1 MTDLQWNVLLRLI
14 DGELISPTPVGLI
27 IDSPWLPSWHGVT
40 MLDYFNREHVWLDAN
55 LVAVRRFPDVTFL
68 PGFWAEFGMCTEP
81 SAFGAKCIFPE
92 NSFPGAEKT
101 LHEYGEIARLKK
113 PDCRTDGLLPFVLGR
128 VRNCRAAIEAEGHR
142 IRFAVARGPLNI
154 ASYLL
159 GQTEFLVGV
168 RTNPAEIHQLL
179 RIVTD
184 FLIEWIG
191 LQADAFDTIDGIF
204 LLDDLIGFLGADD
217 FCEFALPYLK
227 AIYQS
232 RRVTVRFLHN
242 DAAGLVTAKHLA
254 EMGVNLFNFSY
265 KHPTSEIRRLAGDS
279 VVLVGNVSPRE
290 TLAEGT
296 PDDVRRS
303 VAKMCEEIGD
313 RRRVLLSCGGG
324 MPPGARTENIEG
336 LLAAAQ

>member
-1 MTDLQWNVLLRLI
+1 
-14 DGELISPTPVGLI
+14 
-27 IDSPWLPSWHGVT
+27 
-40 MLDYFNREHVWLDAN
+40 
-55 LVAVRRFPDVTFL
+55 
-68 PGFWAEFGMCTEP
+68 MCTEP

-92 NSFPGAEKT
+92 DSFPGAEKI
-101 LHEYGEIARLKK
+101 LHEYDEIARLKK

-128 VRNCRAAIEAEGHR
+128 LKSCCAAIEAEGHT

-159 GQTEFLVGV
+159 GQTEFLLGV
-168 RTNPAEIHQLL
+168 KTNPVEIHQLL

-191 LQADAFDTIDGIF
+191 LQADTIETIDGIF
-204 LLDDLIGFLGADD
+204 LLDDLIGFLGEDD

-232 RRVTVRFLHN
+232 RRTRVRFLHN
-242 DAAGLVTAKHLA
+242 DAAGLITAKHLA
-254 EMGVNLFNFSY
+254 ELGVNLFNFSY
-265 KHPTSEIRRLAGDS
+265 KHPISEIRRLAGDS
-279 VVLVGNVSPRE
+279 VTLVGNIPPRE

-303 VAKMCEEIGD
+303 VAEMFEGIDD
-313 RRRVLLSCGGG
+313 RRRTVLSCGGG
-324 MPPGARTENIEG
+324 MPPGATTENIDA
-336 LLAAAQ
+336 LLTAAQ